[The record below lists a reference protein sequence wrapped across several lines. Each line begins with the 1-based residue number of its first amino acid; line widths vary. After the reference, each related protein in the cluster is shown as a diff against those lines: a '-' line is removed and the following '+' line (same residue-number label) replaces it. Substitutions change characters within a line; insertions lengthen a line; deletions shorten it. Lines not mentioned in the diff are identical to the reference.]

1 MNMKILSTE
10 KHYDEALFSDD
21 NMDAGDQEDAV
32 SGGQPRTRVMSPS
45 GASRHDAGF
54 DAQSLLPNFNE

>member
-21 NMDAGDQEDAV
+21 NLDAGDSEDVPAQLV
-32 SGGQPRTRVMSPS
+32 SQGTKPEWFKKDT
-45 GASRHDAGF
+45 AAKTF
-54 DAQSLLPNFNE
+54 DIE